1 MAAVGPAAF
10 AALAWGAVVLV
21 LAVFAYLVVV
31 LAREW
36 GLVGGGASG
45 DGDGA

>member
-1 MAAVGPAAF
+1 MAAIGPAAF
-10 AALAWGAVVLV
+10 AVLTWGSVLLV

-36 GLVGGGASG
+36 ELVGGEEGTGGS
-45 DGDGA
+45 

>member
-1 MAAVGPAAF
+1 MAAIGVAAF
-10 AALAWGAVVLV
+10 AVLTWGSVLLV

-36 GLVGGGASG
+36 GLVGGGTAEG
-45 DGDGA
+45 DGV